1 MSEFVFET
9 IARRAAD
16 QGSLP
21 ALTCGEDRRSYA
33 EFDRTANQIANYL
46 RSVGVSRGDRIA
58 IAMQKSADY
67 VCSLFGIMKAGAC
80 YVPIDASYPK
90 HRMEQIIAD
99 CEIRV
104 MISDGAVLSVLT
116 EGGVPPGLEHA
127 VCIDETNVSGL
138 DVTAMGKVKQ
148 GNDKRV
154 SVSVSDK
161 DLAYI
166 LYTSGSTGK
175 PKGVML
181 THRNLMTF
189 MDWCEGAFDLNSD
202 DRIINTAPFTF
213 DIAGLDMFNA
223 FHFGACLTVVADQKM
238 INTVLAAIQKEKI
251 TFMSAVPTLL
261 GAFASRPAV
270 FRRYDLSSLKTIISG
285 AALCQP
291 TTMMQLHEH
300 LPKAELWNLYG
311 PTEATIYCLY
321 HRVDPATLRP
331 DSPIPIGI
339 PFENTEAFVVSKDG
353 GESAIGESGELV
365 LRGSHIAAGYFNNPE
380 KTQAAF
386 RPYTLA
392 PHLGELVY
400 HTGDVVR
407 QDSDGTFHFQGR
419 MDDLV
424 KSRGYRIEL
433 NEIDLALAA
442 MGAKLK
448 ESISVA
454 VPDPQL
460 ENKLVAAVVLT
471 EGTKLT
477 DEEVKKHCAKI
488 IPDYMVPDEVLFLS
502 ELPKTSSGKIN
513 RKAIVQDIVAREKE

>member
-1 MSEFVFET
+1 
-9 IARRAAD
+9 
-16 QGSLP
+16 
-21 ALTCGEDRRSYA
+21 
-33 EFDRTANQIANYL
+33 
-46 RSVGVSRGDRIA
+46 
-58 IAMQKSADY
+58 
-67 VCSLFGIMKAGAC
+67 
-80 YVPIDASYPK
+80 
-90 HRMEQIIAD
+90 
-99 CEIRV
+99 
-104 MISDGAVLSVLT
+104 
-116 EGGVPPGLEHA
+116 
-127 VCIDETNVSGL
+127 
-138 DVTAMGKVKQ
+138 
-148 GNDKRV
+148 
-154 SVSVSDK
+154 
-161 DLAYI
+161 
-166 LYTSGSTGK
+166 
-175 PKGVML
+175 
-181 THRNLMTF
+181 
-189 MDWCEGAFDLNSD
+189 
-202 DRIINTAPFTF
+202 
-213 DIAGLDMFNA
+213 
-223 FHFGACLTVVADQKM
+223 
-238 INTVLAAIQKEKI
+238 
-251 TFMSAVPTLL
+251 
-261 GAFASRPAV
+261 
-270 FRRYDLSSLKTIISG
+270 
-285 AALCQP
+285 
-291 TTMMQLHEH
+291 MMQLHEH

-471 EGTKLT
+471 EGTCLL
-477 DEEVKKHCAKI
+477 
-488 IPDYMVPDEVLFLS
+488 Y
-502 ELPKTSSGKIN
+502 TSPSPRDQRGS
-513 RKAIVQDIVAREKE
+513 RMPSSA